1 MKDGYMIVLI
11 SGLHHL
17 PEEEDREAIERALVW
32 MLEQGRKIV
41 FTSQVPV
48 DELDI
53 IDSHLKEL
61 ISQGLAVYIGEE

>member
-1 MKDGYMIVLI
+1 MIVLI

-17 PEEEDREAIERALVW
+17 PEEEDREAIERALVR

-53 IDSHLKEL
+53 DSHLKEL
-61 ISQGLAVYIGEE
+61 ISQGLATYIGTEM